1 MSNFS
6 ENAAHQ
12 VFTLTLPDLV
22 WQEKKC
28 RVGNHWGTF
37 WLLFFPPPP
46 PTRTRISGSVLKV
59 PVEGL
64 STAVPTAWLTGA
76 SGDAGK
82 DGGESEQEWRCAHGR
97 LQGGG
102 GQQVGHKLVS
112 WLFLI
117 VERRRQTSGVLYFN
131 MCPVSLGRCL
141 PTKATV
147 MISVWQE
154 REVKS
159 ASFILRPW
167 FSHS

>member
-1 MSNFS
+1 M
-6 ENAAHQ
+6 
-12 VFTLTLPDLV
+12 
-22 WQEKKC
+22 
-28 RVGNHWGTF
+28 
-37 WLLFFPPPP
+37 
-46 PTRTRISGSVLKV
+46 
-59 PVEGL
+59 EGL
-64 STAVPTAWLTGA
+64 STAVPTAWLTSA

-112 WLFLI
+112 WLFLT

-141 PTKATV
+141 PTKGTV

-159 ASFILRPW
+159 ASFILRPL
-167 FSHS
+167 FSHLQLRAIKSHLYRSCCYCHWDLTLMHTCHNQGRVCDDTLAAEWL

>member
-1 MSNFS
+1 MWLIRFS
-6 ENAAHQ
+6 HSLSLIWFDREEGPCWKSLRNILAA
-12 VFTLTLPDLV
+12 FLPPRRRQG
-22 WQEKKC
+22 QEFQDPSF
-28 RVGNHWGTF
+28 R
-37 WLLFFPPPP
+37 
-46 PTRTRISGSVLKV
+46 V

-64 STAVPTAWLTGA
+64 STTVPTAWLTSA

-82 DGGESEQEWRCAHGR
+82 DGGESEQEWRCTHGR

-112 WLFLI
+112 WLFLT

-141 PTKATV
+141 PTKGTV

-159 ASFILRPW
+159 ASFILRP
-167 FSHS
+167 